1 MIPVNRLMRALLLGF
16 AVHAMVVSAQ
26 VHEAWTFHTGATAP
40 NARASRLA
48 AFEDTPVLADDR
60 LFVITPYNQVIALDP
75 GSGEPLWTY
84 DPKIKDKDDYSEMTA
99 RGVVVSK
106 GVVFFGTLDARL
118 IAIRAS
124 DGSLLWQ
131 TYIHPE
137 PNNGGYQITSPP
149 VVTHGLV
156 IIGSAIADGRRASPG
171 RGIVNAFDAKTGK
184 KLWSWD
190 PTPKGVTGAANVWA
204 PMSLDEERNMIL
216 LATSSPSPDFYGG
229 MRLGDDKNANSVVA
243 LRASTGKFLWAFQAV
258 HHDLWDYDVP
268 SRPELVEVKG
278 KPAVA
283 VLTKMG
289 HYFLLD
295 RITGKP
301 LLGVDERSFP
311 QSDVPGEHTSA
322 TQPVPRSGIFT
333 EQKFTPRSGWCSDQF
348 HKLRY
353 DGIFTPPSLQ
363 GSLQFPGNFGGSNWG
378 SGSYDRDTEL
388 IVVAANRLA
397 TAVRL
402 IPRATFNQAGH
413 GDTGER
419 WGQEYGPQLGSP
431 YAMSRRT
438 FVDLDGK
445 PCNVEPWGT
454 VTAIEVATGKVRW
467 EIPASVSLGGPLVV
481 DGLVFFAANV
491 FEHTLHAY
499 SLMDGHE
506 IWHTELPFSAQSV
519 PGTYMWQG
527 KRYIVIA
534 AGGHGKIDGSKLGDA
549 VIAFQVD

>member
-1 MIPVNRLMRALLLGF
+1 MRVCSLVFVYASL
-16 AVHAMVVSAQ
+16 VSAQ
-26 VHEAWTFHTGATAP
+26 FHEAWTFHTRAVAP

-48 AFEDTPVLADDR
+48 AFEDTPILAGDR
-60 LFVITPYNQVIALDP
+60 LFVITPYNQVIALNP
-75 GSGEPLWTY
+75 GSGKAIWTY

-99 RGVVVSK
+99 RGVVVSN
-106 GVVFFGTLDARL
+106 GTVFFGTLDARL
-118 IAIRAS
+118 IALRES

-137 PNNGGYQITSPP
+137 PNSGGYQITSPP
-149 VVTHGLV
+149 AVTRDLV
-156 IIGSAIADGRRASPG
+156 IVGSAIADGRTASAE
-171 RGIVNAFDAKTGK
+171 RGIVNAFDTKTGQK
-184 KLWSWD
+184 RWSWD
-190 PTPKGVTGAANVWA
+190 PTPKGNTGAANVWA
-204 PMSLDEERNMIL
+204 PISLDEKRDMVL
-216 LATSSPSPDFYGG
+216 LPTSSPSPDFFGG
-229 MRLGDDKNANSVVA
+229 MRPGDDKYANSVVA
-243 LRASTGKFLWAFQAV
+243 LRASTGQFLWAFQVV

-268 SRPELVEVKG
+268 SRPELVDVQG

-301 LLGVDERSFP
+301 LLGVDERP
-311 QSDVPGEHTSA
+311 VPKSDIAGEHISA

-333 EQKFTPRSGWCSDQF
+333 VQSFSPRPGWCTDQF
-348 HKLRY
+348 HRLRY
-353 DGIFTPPSLQ
+353 NGIFTPPSPH

-378 SGSYDRDTEL
+378 SGSYDKTTGL

-397 TAVRL
+397 TAIRL

-419 WGQEYGPQLGSP
+419 WGQEYGPQLGAP

-438 FVDLDGK
+438 FVDPEGK

-454 VTAIEVATGKVRW
+454 VTAIEVMTGKVRW
-467 EIPASVSLGGPLVV
+467 EVPASVSLGGPLVV
-481 DGLVFFAANV
+481 NGLVFFGANV
-491 FEHTLHAY
+491 FEHKLHVY
-499 SLMDGHE
+499 SLADGHE
-506 IWHTELPFSAQSV
+506 IWRTELPFSAQSV
-519 PGTYMWQG
+519 PGTYQWRG
-527 KRYIVIA
+527 RRYVVIA

-549 VIAFQVD
+549 IIAYQID

>member
-1 MIPVNRLMRALLLGF
+1 MNRAVKVLCLTSVVHSLMCL
-16 AVHAMVVSAQ
+16 AQ
-26 VHEAWTFHTGATAP
+26 FNEAWTFHTGATAP

-60 LFVITPYNQVIALDP
+60 LFVITPYNQVIALEP
-75 GSGEPLWTY
+75 GSGKPLWTY
-84 DPKIKDKDDYSEMTA
+84 DPTIKNKEDYSEMTA
-99 RGVVVSK
+99 RGVAVFK

-156 IIGSAIADGRRASPG
+156 IIGSAIADGRRAAAE
-171 RGIVNAFDAKTGK
+171 RGIVSAFDAKTGK

-190 PTPKGVTGAANVWA
+190 PTPEGVTGAANVWA
-204 PMSLDEERNMIL
+204 PMSLDEERDMVL
-216 LATSSPSPDFYGG
+216 LPTSSPSPDFYGG
-229 MRLGDDKNANSVVA
+229 MRPGGDMYANSVVA

-268 SRPELVEVKG
+268 SRPELVEVQG

-295 RITGKP
+295 RMSGKP
-301 LLGVDERSFP
+301 LLGVDERSVP
-311 QSDVPGEHTSA
+311 QSDVPGEHTSQ

-333 EQKFTPRSGWCSDQF
+333 EQRFTPRPGWCSDQF

-378 SGSYDRDTEL
+378 SGSYDKNTGL

-402 IPRATFNQAGH
+402 IPRDTFNQAGH

-419 WGQEYGPQLGSP
+419 WGQEYGPQLNSP

-438 FVDLDGK
+438 FVDPDGK

-454 VTAIEVATGKVRW
+454 VAAIEVATGRVRW
-467 EIPASVSLGGPLVV
+467 EVPASVSLGGPLVV
-481 DGLVFFAANV
+481 DGLVFFGANV
-491 FEHTLHAY
+491 FERTLHAY
-499 SLMDGHE
+499 SLADGHE
-506 IWHTELPFSAQSV
+506 VWHADLPFSAQSV
-519 PGTYMWQG
+519 PGTYVWHG
-527 KRYIVIA
+527 KRYVAIA
-534 AGGHGKIDGSKLGDA
+534 AGGHGKINGSKLGDA
-549 VIAFQVD
+549 IIAFKID